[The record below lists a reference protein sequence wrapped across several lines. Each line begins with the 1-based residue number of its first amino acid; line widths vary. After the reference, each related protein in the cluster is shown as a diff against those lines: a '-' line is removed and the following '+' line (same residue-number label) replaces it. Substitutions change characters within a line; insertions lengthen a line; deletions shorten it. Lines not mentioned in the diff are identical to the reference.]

1 MAKYLEQCKYI
12 VLIAVFSLM
21 IAALATFLWGGAQ
34 TISFLWLL
42 VSSSSDPSLVTLHL
56 LEMVDTFLIGTVLL
70 IFSIGLYDLFI
81 DKLNL
86 PEWLYIDNLSKLKT
100 KLSEVII
107 LFMAV
112 KFLKKLIDVK
122 DAQETLFVGLAVAVV
137 AAALIFFNRVST
149 DNGKG
154 A

>member
-1 MAKYLEQCKYI
+1 MAKYLEKCKYI
-12 VLIAVFSLM
+12 VLIAVISLM
-21 IAALATFLWGGAQ
+21 VAALATFLWGATQ
-34 TISFLWLL
+34 TVNFLWQL
-42 VSSSSDPSLVTLHL
+42 VSYTGDQSQITLYL

-112 KFLKKLIDVK
+112 KFLKQLIDVK
-122 DAQETLFVGLAVAVV
+122 DAQDTLFIGLAVAVV
-137 AAALIFFNRVST
+137 AAVLVLFNRVST
-149 DNGKG
+149 DKG
-154 A
+154 

>member
-21 IAALATFLWGGAQ
+21 LAALATFLWGGAQ
-34 TISFLWLL
+34 TINFLWLL
-42 VSSSSDPSLVTLHL
+42 VSNNSDPSLVTLNL

-137 AAALIFFNRVST
+137 AAVLIFFNRVST

-154 A
+154 V

>member
-1 MAKYLEQCKYI
+1 MAKYLEKCKYI
-12 VLIAVFSLM
+12 VLIAVISLM
-21 IAALATFLWGGAQ
+21 VAALATFLWGAVQ
-34 TISFLWLL
+34 TVNFLWQL
-42 VSSSSDPSLVTLHL
+42 VSSTGDQSQITLYL

-112 KFLKKLIDVK
+112 KFLKQLINVK
-122 DAQETLFVGLAVAVV
+122 DAQDTLFIGLSVAVV
-137 AAALIFFNRVST
+137 AAVLIFFNRVST
-149 DNGKG
+149 DKS
-154 A
+154 

>member
-1 MAKYLEQCKYI
+1 MAKYLEKCKYI
-12 VLIAVFSLM
+12 VLIAVISLM
-21 IAALATFLWGGAQ
+21 VAALATFLWGAAQ
-34 TISFLWLL
+34 TGTFLWRL
-42 VSSSSDPSLVTLHL
+42 VSYRGDQSQITLYL

-112 KFLKKLIDVK
+112 KFLKQLIDVK
-122 DAQETLFVGLAVAVV
+122 DAQDTLFIGLAVAVV
-137 AAALIFFNRVST
+137 AAVLIFFNRVST
-149 DNGKG
+149 DQ

>member
-1 MAKYLEQCKYI
+1 MAKYLEKCKYM
-12 VLIAVFSLM
+12 VLIAVISLM
-21 IAALATFLWGGAQ
+21 IAALATFLWGGVQ
-34 TISFLWLL
+34 TGNFLWQ
-42 VSSSSDPSLVTLHL
+42 LVTHTGDESQITLYL

-112 KFLKKLIDVK
+112 KFLKRLIDVQ
-122 DAQETLFVGLAVAVV
+122 DAQDTLFIGLAVAVV
-137 AAALIFFNRVST
+137 AAVLIYFNRVST
-149 DNGKG
+149 DQG
-154 A
+154 